1 MLGGRSRVRD
11 RGNLSFGLF
20 VCVVSS
26 GGPRRR
32 LVTDLLNN
40 KAVNVY
46 APAADRPIPLGR
58 ATGHESPGRG

>member
-32 LVTDLLNN
+32 LVTDFCFN
-40 KAVNVY
+40 
-46 APAADRPIPLGR
+46 LGLCAGG
-58 ATGHESPGRG
+58 ATGGTWPRVA